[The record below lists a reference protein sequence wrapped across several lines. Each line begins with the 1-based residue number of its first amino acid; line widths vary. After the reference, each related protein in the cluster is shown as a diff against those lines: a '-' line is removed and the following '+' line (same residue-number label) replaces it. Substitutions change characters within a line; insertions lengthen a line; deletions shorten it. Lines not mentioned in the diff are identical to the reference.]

1 MTKRESLL
9 DFFDD
14 RIRSAAPFLVYDDG
28 YRAETRSYADIRAGA
43 ERFAARLAAAGCRP
57 EDKVVLWGEN
67 RPEWI
72 AAFWGCLLAGAV
84 VVPLDV
90 RTSAD
95 LLARIVARVRARI
108 LVAGDE
114 APAAAP
120 LPGTVRWRLSEV
132 LAAGTSGDPGTGGV
146 EGTGGDPETG
156 GLAGTGE
163 GADATG
169 SATPRPRAAAPRAAA
184 TGGDLAEII
193 FTSGATADP
202 KGVEITHANLLAN
215 IVPVE
220 REVRKYVKYGRPF
233 FPLRFLNLLPLSHL
247 FGQAMATFVPPM
259 LEGVTV
265 FMHGYNPAE
274 IVRQIRTRRVS
285 VLVCVPRILE
295 VLRDELLR
303 VVPETAEAAAGGP
316 KRHVA
321 VRWWRHRRTHRLFGM
336 KFWAF
341 VVGGAPLD
349 PELQDFWGRLGF
361 LVVQGYG
368 LTETAPMVTVNHPFR
383 TRRGSVGAPIGGV
396 EVAIADDGEI
406 LVRGGNVTRGYYDA
420 PEATAEAFRD
430 GWLHTGD
437 IGSLDASGHLTVQGR
452 KKEMIVTPDGLNVFP
467 EDVERALG
475 EVAGVREA
483 AVVGASRDGREHVH
497 AVLVLEAGADADAV
511 VRDANG
517 RLEEHQRIRGCSVW
531 PETALPRT
539 EGTRKLRRRELA
551 RWVAGGRPAAAGGGG
566 ASDPLAAVVAE
577 FAHGRR
583 VADETTLAE
592 LGLGSLERIE
602 LMVALERAFDRTLDE
617 ATFAEA
623 RTVAEL
629 RALVADGN
637 LPGTA
642 AGGASAAANSAA
654 GEGSASAADSAAG
667 AGSASADSAGGAAA
681 AHAGMATAAAG
692 AAAASGGT
700 GVATSTGARRARPEP
715 IRFPTWNQGRAPA
728 LFRRAA
734 LGAFLL
740 PLTRVF
746 AWIRVEGL
754 DRLAGIDGPVVYA
767 ANHQSHLDGPVILAA
782 LPPAR
787 RRRVAIAAAREW
799 FGAHFHPR
807 RHSRGERLSK
817 GLSYGL
823 AVLCFNVVPL
833 PQREAGARDTMRYL
847 GELVEGGSSVLIF
860 PEGRRTQAGEI
871 APFQPGVGMI
881 AARLRLPVVP
891 VRIAGVDRI
900 LHQSW
905 RMARPGRA
913 RVAFGAP
920 IDCRGDDYRAA
931 ARRVEEAVRRL

>member
-1 MTKRESLL
+1 MTTRESLL

-57 EDKVVLWGEN
+57 DDKVVLWGEN

-72 AAFWGCLLAGAV
+72 AAFWGCLLVRAI

-90 RTSAD
+90 RTSVD
-95 LLARIVARVRARI
+95 LLARVAARVSARI
-108 LVAGDE
+108 VVAGDE
-114 APAAAP
+114 AAATAPAPGTVHWRLSDVLAMEGAGAAAP
-120 LPGTVRWRLSEV
+120 P
-132 LAAGTSGDPGTGGV
+132 
-146 EGTGGDPETG
+146 
-156 GLAGTGE
+156 
-163 GADATG
+163 
-169 SATPRPRAAAPRAAA
+169 APRAAPA
-184 TGGDLAEII
+184 GADLAEII

-220 REVRKYVKYGRPF
+220 REVRKYAKYGRPF

-259 LEGVTV
+259 LAGVTV
-265 FMHGYNPAE
+265 FMRGYDPAE

-303 VVPETAEAAAGGP
+303 VAPETAQAAAGP
-316 KRHVA
+316 KPHVA

-349 PELQDFWGRLGF
+349 PDLQEFWSRLGF

-368 LTETAPMVTVNHPFR
+368 LTETAPIVTVNHPFR
-383 TRRGSVGAPIGGV
+383 TRRGSVGTPIGGV

-420 PEATAEAFRD
+420 PHATAEAFRD

-437 IGSLDASGHLTVQGR
+437 IGSLDAGGHLTVRGR

-483 AVVGASRDGREHVH
+483 AVVGASRGGREHVH
-497 AVLVLEAGADADAV
+497 AVLVLDPGAAAGAV
-511 VRDANG
+511 VRDANL

-539 EGTRKLRRRELA
+539 EGTGKLRRRELA
-551 RWVAGGRPAAAGGGG
+551 RWVADGRQAAEAERAAG
-566 ASDPLAAVVAE
+566 DTLETVVAE

-617 ATFAEA
+617 ATFAGA
-623 RTVAEL
+623 RTVADL
-629 RALVADGN
+629 RALVTDGG
-637 LPGTA
+637 LPGA
-642 AGGASAAANSAA
+642 APGSAAAP
-654 GEGSASAADSAAG
+654 
-667 AGSASADSAGGAAA
+667 GGAAA
-681 AHAGMATAAAG
+681 LATTAG
-692 AAAASGGT
+692 AP
-700 GVATSTGARRARPEP
+700 RAHREP
-715 IRFPTWNQGRAPA
+715 IRFPVWNRGRAPA

-734 LGAFLL
+734 LATVLL
-740 PLTRVF
+740 PLTRLF

-754 DRLAGIDGPVVYA
+754 DRLAGVDGPVVFA

-787 RRRVAIAAAREW
+787 RSRVAIAAAREW
-799 FGAHFHPR
+799 FGAHFHPERHGR
-807 RHSRGERLSK
+807 RQRLSK

-881 AARLRLPVVP
+881 ASRLRLPVVP
-891 VRIAGVDRI
+891 VRIEGVDRI

-913 RVAFGAP
+913 RVAFGAA
-920 IDCRGDDYRAA
+920 IECRDDDYRAA